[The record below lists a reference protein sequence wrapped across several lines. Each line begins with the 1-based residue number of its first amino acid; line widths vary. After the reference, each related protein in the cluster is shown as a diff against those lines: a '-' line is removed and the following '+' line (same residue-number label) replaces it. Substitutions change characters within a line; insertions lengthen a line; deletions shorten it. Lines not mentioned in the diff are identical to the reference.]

1 MALNNLFNLFSG
13 GDKKKPKR
21 TKSTSKKEKTIV
33 QEKVEP
39 EEEVDEGPP
48 WWEKELNPVQEDV
61 KFTGIN
67 NEELFIELESNIK
80 MGNFNLIEIPDTVMR
95 IVRLLN
101 SSDFD
106 YSEVEDLINRSGGL
120 AGEVVK
126 LANSSQ
132 YSRGR
137 KVTRIR
143 DALTRLGPKK
153 VNAILYLHSSK
164 SSLSENQNFN
174 KMIKD
179 IMDHSY
185 AVAQIANYLS
195 LRYYPDPDAAFLAGL
210 LHDIGKLALL
220 KELQD
225 RFNIPDIN
233 VDLTE
238 SSFGDIIPNLH
249 EMAGR
254 FIAKSWH
261 MPDDIVTCIANHHS
275 PEQVRMVNDEDTDQV
290 KHLTY
295 LIQMS
300 DIIARLLGH
309 GRPLGSIDIFGIP
322 ASVQLGL
329 YNEDTTIQFLKD
341 LPKALK

>member
-13 GDKKKPKR
+13 DSKKKPKR
-21 TKSTSKKEKTIV
+21 TKSAPKKKTMVSEKAEV
-33 QEKVEP
+33 

-48 WWEKELNPVQEDV
+48 WWEKELNPVQQDV
-61 KFTGIN
+61 KFSGIS
-67 NEELFIELESNIK
+67 NEDLFIDLESKIK

-101 SSDFD
+101 SNDFD
-106 YSEVEDLINRSGGL
+106 YNEVEDLINRSSGL

-126 LANSSQ
+126 IANSSQ

-137 KVTRIR
+137 KITRIR

-164 SSLSENQNFN
+164 SSLSENQSFN

-195 LRYYPDPDAAFLAGL
+195 LRYYPDPDSAFLAGL
-210 LHDIGKLALL
+210 LHDIGKLAIL

-233 VDLTE
+233 MELTE
-238 SSFGDIIPNLH
+238 SSFGDVIPNLH

-254 FIAKSWH
+254 YIAKSWH
-261 MPDDIVTCIANHHS
+261 MSEDIVTCIANHHS
-275 PEQVRMVNDEDTDQV
+275 PEQVNMINEADTDQV
-290 KHLTY
+290 RHLTY

-300 DIIARLLGH
+300 DIMARILGH
-309 GRPLGSIDIFGIP
+309 GRPLGSLDIFGIP
-322 ASVQLGL
+322 ASVQLGM
-329 YNEDTTIQFLKD
+329 YEDDTTIQFLKD